1 MICCVR
7 SIDTNQKIDNNL
19 SDSVLLSQLYFISL
33 LLCLKLSF
41 KYMNVWKNSQYRGKI
56 LLWIMF
62 IFGLNHELG
71 VAQFGHLPC
80 LLEVHRYIV
89 LIYKT
94 KPLNI

>member
-41 KYMNVWKNSQYRGKI
+41 KYMNV
-56 LLWIMF
+56 
-62 IFGLNHELG
+62 
-71 VAQFGHLPC
+71 
-80 LLEVHRYIV
+80 
-89 LIYKT
+89 
-94 KPLNI
+94 